1 MNKRPKETMEK
12 NKNKM
17 SNRDKVAMI
26 LTEYEFSIEEGLNL
40 YDKMMTNNQE
50 MVIFINREADCVV
63 WLETYYTEKPGR
75 KINLTI
81 WKNYRNDFCE
91 NYAVAGAIALDDD
104 ELNVGDDKQA
114 FLDFF
119 RECNRTCHE
128 TLPLLPKELRY
139 IFTQAALTDYMLE
152 YDSYEV
158 SDDTR
163 IIVKTDSTPIF

>member
-1 MNKRPKETMEK
+1 
-12 NKNKM
+12 M

-26 LTEYEFSIEEGLNL
+26 LTEYEFSLEDGFNL
-40 YDKMMTNNQE
+40 YDKMMTNEHE
-50 MVIFINREADCVV
+50 MIIFINRAADCVV
-63 WLETYYTEKPGR
+63 WLETVYTEEPGR
-75 KINLTI
+75 KINLTV

-119 RECNRTCHE
+119 RECNRICHE
-128 TLPLLPKELRY
+128 TLPLLPEELKY

-152 YDSYEV
+152 YDSYEI
-158 SDDTR
+158 SDDTQIAVRANAPR
-163 IIVKTDSTPIF
+163 IF

>member
-1 MNKRPKETMEK
+1 
-12 NKNKM
+12 M

-26 LTEYEFSIEEGLNL
+26 LTEYEFSLEDGFNL
-40 YDKMMTNNQE
+40 YDKMMTSEHE
-50 MVIFINREADCVV
+50 MIVFINRVADCVV
-63 WLETYYTEKPGR
+63 WLETFYTEEPGR
-75 KINLTI
+75 KINLTV

-119 RECNRTCHE
+119 RECNRICHE
-128 TLPLLPKELRY
+128 TLPFLPEELKY

-152 YDSYEV
+152 YDSYEI
-158 SDDTR
+158 SDDTQIAVRANAPR
-163 IIVKTDSTPIF
+163 IF

>member
-1 MNKRPKETMEK
+1 
-12 NKNKM
+12 M

-26 LTEYEFSIEEGLNL
+26 LTEYEFSLEDGFSL
-40 YDKMMTNNQE
+40 YDKMMTSEHE
-50 MVIFINREADCVV
+50 MIIFINCAADCVV
-63 WLETYYTEKPGR
+63 WLETFYTEKPGR
-75 KINLTI
+75 KINLTV

-119 RECNRTCHE
+119 RECNRIYHE
-128 TLPLLPKELRY
+128 TLPLLHKELKY

-152 YDSYEV
+152 YDSYEI
-158 SDDTR
+158 SDDTQIAVRANAPR
-163 IIVKTDSTPIF
+163 IF